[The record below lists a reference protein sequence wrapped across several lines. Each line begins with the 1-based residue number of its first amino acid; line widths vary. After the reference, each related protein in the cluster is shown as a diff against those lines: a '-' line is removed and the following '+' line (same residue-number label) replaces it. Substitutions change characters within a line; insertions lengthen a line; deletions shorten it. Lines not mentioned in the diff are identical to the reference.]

1 MKVTALWVAGPL
13 TLCHPSGKPPAGAGM
28 RARIWE
34 QKETSRENIWEKNIL
49 DQCYPVELSEKMG
62 TFHIYAVHSHAAV
75 EH

>member
-1 MKVTALWVAGPL
+1 MTALWVAGPL
-13 TLCHPSGKPPAGAGM
+13 TLCHPSGKPLAGAGM